1 MAFSIMTFEFS
12 VTILISAAIRA
23 SFIATAARADTAASA
38 AFRFITV
45 DRNSKHPC
53 RLSFFEKACRPH
65 WPVCLK

>member
-53 RLSFFEKACRPH
+53 LSFFEKECRLH
-65 WPVCLK
+65 WLVCLK